1 MQYQTMPFSKVYTK
15 NMDLSYFTIGARCHM
30 VPDPILYLIATWP
43 SANIF
48 SQDQKWISLKIS
60 SFIFK
65 VSLAKFLWRLKKV
78 HFSFFTYSRLLAM
91 AFSFL
96 HILNFNN
103 IVDDKFPKDSMFN
116 WCSNGLLSLYKH
128 LLWCTYNL
136 LDTYNLRNILPQ
148 PLI

>member
-1 MQYQTMPFSKVYTK
+1 MQYQTVSFSKVHTK
-15 NMDLSYFTIGARCHM
+15 NMDLSYFTIVARCHM
-30 VPDPILYLIATWP
+30 VLDPILYLIAAWP
-43 SANIF
+43 CANIF
-48 SQDQKWISLKIS
+48 FEDKKWISLKI
-60 SFIFK
+60 

-103 IVDDKFPKDSMFN
+103 IVDDKVPKDSMFN

-128 LLWCTYNL
+128 LLWWTYNL
-136 LDTYNLRNILPQ
+136 LDTYNLRDILPQ